1 VCVVYVIVILSVFPA
16 GGLQDDRKPELTKG
30 HDLSCVD
37 LCVDYVDLCIDPI
50 VLCVDHTELQWRR
63 WTVLDLAVMIA
74 VGVQHKMS
82 SPSVFVRLFKY
93 FDPVH
98 THLWLVNSY

>member
-1 VCVVYVIVILSVFPA
+1 MTCIVLTSV
-16 GGLQDDRKPELTKG
+16 LIMLT
-30 HDLSCVD
+30 C
-37 LCVDYVDLCIDPI
+37 PI

-74 VGVQHKMS
+74 VGMQHKMS
-82 SPSVFVRLFKY
+82 SPSVFVLLFKY